1 MSLMWKNKT
10 HNIYT
15 YVGLTYLELAATAK
29 KNNEECVQYLLE
41 RGADYHS
48 AYAGFDTILFQ
59 SFVSNKC

>member
-10 HNIYT
+10 HNIYM

-48 AYAGFDTILFQ
+48 AYAGKDIILFQ